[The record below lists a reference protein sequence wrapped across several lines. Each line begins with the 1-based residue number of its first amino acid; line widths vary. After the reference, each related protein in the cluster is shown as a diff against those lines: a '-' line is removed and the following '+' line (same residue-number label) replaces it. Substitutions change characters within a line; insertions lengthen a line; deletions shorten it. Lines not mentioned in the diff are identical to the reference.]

1 MNVFPFWLKRPTPA
15 CTQYGPA
22 GSEKTFVLKV
32 MGALPLGHVLVEA
45 STTRGHDE
53 FAALGATLVPQL
65 RARKVFIPDLIPQPD
80 WDKYH
85 FFYHFLC
92 LPPLALVP
100 VSHPPLTST
109 IPPGGRVSVVLGR
122 GSVHNLL

>member
-1 MNVFPFWLKRPTPA
+1 MHAPSPSRPQAARAPSTVKEAPCGEVA
-15 CTQYGPA
+15 VHERVPLLVEETDAGMYGPA

-65 RARKVFIPDLIPQPD
+65 RARKVVFIPDLIPQPD

-85 FFYHFLC
+85 FF
-92 LPPLALVP
+92 
-100 VSHPPLTST
+100 S
-109 IPPGGRVSVVLGR
+109 G
-122 GSVHNLL
+122 

>member
-1 MNVFPFWLKRPTPA
+1 MLLHIWSG
-15 CTQYGPA
+15 YGPA

-65 RARKVFIPDLIPQPD
+65 RARKVVFIPDLIPQPD
-80 WDKYH
+80 WDINTT
-85 FFYHFLC
+85 FFRDD
-92 LPPLALVP
+92 P
-100 VSHPPLTST
+100 VFDS
-109 IPPGGRVSVVLGR
+109 
-122 GSVHNLL
+122 